1 MSKKQSKEKHYF
13 VKEED
18 VTEEKTLVGYK
29 VNVYLELGRTFHLDA
44 DTRQK
49 AMNMV
54 NSLRMTGHAEGLAIN
69 RDLLVAIL
77 VIPRYKAVLSFTKY
91 EKY

>member
-18 VTEEKTLVGYK
+18 VTEEKTLARHDIH
-29 VNVYLELGRTFHLDA
+29 VYLEKGQSFVLDA
-44 DTRQK
+44 DTKEEAESKVTNLWR
-49 AMNMV
+49 
-54 NSLRMTGHAEGLAIN
+54 SGRTEGLAIN